1 MKDRRTKVVVVGGG
15 AGASGG
21 RGRGRREGKT
31 GGRAGGNK
39 QKNGPAF
46 VVGTRRGLKH
56 RGHRGKEEARTVCS
70 VRDRFRAARL
80 RRAQSGRWSIMFQ
93 STIIWKCSS

>member
-31 GGRAGGNK
+31 GGRAGGINK
-39 QKNGPAF
+39 
-46 VVGTRRGLKH
+46 RM
-56 RGHRGKEEARTVCS
+56 
-70 VRDRFRAARL
+70 
-80 RRAQSGRWSIMFQ
+80 AQLLWLEHAGA
-93 STIIWKCSS
+93 